1 VQHDALELRL
11 KVALDAAARSGDLA
25 MSLYQ
30 STDLAVERKGD
41 GSPVTS
47 ADKDG
52 EALIRRMIADA
63 FPDDGVMG
71 EEHPEKTGTS
81 GWRWV
86 IDPID
91 GTNSFVRGVPTFG
104 VLIGVEHNGSM
115 DAGVAHFP
123 ALDET
128 VWASRGGGA
137 WWKTSRG
144 ETVPAR
150 LSTTD
155 EPAKALVQ
163 APSPPAFLR
172 YGREKELAAITN
184 SVHRTHGWNDAYSFA
199 LAATGRADAV
209 LGFKF
214 SLWDVA
220 PFMVIFPEASG
231 LFTAWDG
238 SSPAMAT
245 ALGAGPG
252 MHTALARV
260 LTGGRSAERRGG
272 ERGR

>member
-1 VQHDALELRL
+1 VQHDALESRL

-30 STDLAVERKGD
+30 STDLAVERKSD

-52 EALIRRMIADA
+52 EALIRRMIAEA

-71 EEHPEKTGTS
+71 EEHPEKTGVS
-81 GWRWV
+81 GWRWI

-104 VLIGVEHNGSM
+104 VLIGVERNGAM
-115 DAGVAHFP
+115 AAGVAHFP

-128 VWASRGGGA
+128 VWALEGGGA

-144 ETVPAR
+144 ETIPAR
-150 LSTTD
+150 VSEADDLGKS
-155 EPAKALVQ
+155 LVQ
-163 APSPPAFLR
+163 SPSPPAFVR
-172 YGREKELAAITN
+172 YGRDSALAAITKA
-184 SVHRTHGWNDAYSFA
+184 VHRTHGWNDAYSFA

-209 LGFKF
+209 IGFKF

-220 PFMVIFPEASG
+220 PFMIIFSEAGG

-238 SSPAMAT
+238 TSPAMAT

-252 MHTALARV
+252 LHGSLAR
-260 LTGGRSAERRGG
+260 LLSSASNNV
-272 ERGR
+272 